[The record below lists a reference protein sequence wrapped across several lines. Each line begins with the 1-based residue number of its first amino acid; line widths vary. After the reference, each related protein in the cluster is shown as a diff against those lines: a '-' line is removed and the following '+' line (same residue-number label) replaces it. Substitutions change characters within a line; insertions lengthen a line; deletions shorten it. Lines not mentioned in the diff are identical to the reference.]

1 MDSLIYGII
10 AVVAAVL
17 ASIFKVQWSQGKKVI
32 KELKDPIIALN
43 KALED
48 DKITEEEMKGIVKEV
63 QEAIQAGKVLFKL
76 EQVLFYFTMN
86 PKISDLESIINLTRK
101 TNCNI
106 YEILGYFFEVYKRNK
121 KIAYISTMKYIYER
135 SENYNG

>member
-76 EQVLFYFTMN
+76 E
-86 PKISDLESIINLTRK
+86 
-101 TNCNI
+101 
-106 YEILGYFFEVYKRNK
+106 
-121 KIAYISTMKYIYER
+121 
-135 SENYNG
+135 